1 MYRNDIKVLS
11 ISYISNTI
19 SLPIVICVSCM
30 EAVYR
35 HVTVELLA
43 SFQWMKSN
51 HDTNF
56 FKVTFIQE
64 HVFMGLAA
72 G

>member
-1 MYRNDIKVLS
+1 M
-11 ISYISNTI
+11 
-19 SLPIVICVSCM
+19 
-30 EAVYR
+30 
-35 HVTVELLA
+35 ELLA

-56 FKVTFIQE
+56 FIVTFIQE

-72 G
+72 GQYVAVLTEIICNTTVIL